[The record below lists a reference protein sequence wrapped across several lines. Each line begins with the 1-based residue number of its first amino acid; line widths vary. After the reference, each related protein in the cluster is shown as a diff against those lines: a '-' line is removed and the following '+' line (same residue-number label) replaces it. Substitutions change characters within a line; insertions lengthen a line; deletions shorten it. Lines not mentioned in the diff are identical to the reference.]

1 MVPSTDISNISE
13 STPLDRA
20 RQVLR
25 DEAEALVE
33 VADRLG
39 ESFNV
44 AAEILWRCCQTDG
57 RVGVTGVGKS
67 ADVAQKIVGTL
78 NSTGTRAY
86 LLDATRA
93 LHGDLGMIHASDS
106 LVVISHSGESEEIVR
121 LIKPL
126 RDMADSIIAITGN
139 KAGTLAL
146 SADAAIIYGPIVEAS
161 PCGLA
166 PSTSATIAMAIGHS
180 LAFALCDMREFTD
193 DEFARYHPAGS
204 LGFKLSLVERHM
216 RKAGELRLA
225 RSTASVRDVFSQ
237 AAQTGRR
244 TGAVMLVDEDGKLV
258 GLFTDSDLA
267 KLFERRADDCFDEP
281 IEQVMT
287 RMPLTISPRQKM
299 QEAIQ
304 LMKDRKISEL
314 PVIDAAGRPVG
325 LLDITDII
333 GAEAAPKEE
342 SPETKVKLWNIR
354 PA

>member
-1 MVPSTDISNISE
+1 MVPSPEFSNIADI
-13 STPLDRA
+13 TPLDRA

-25 DEAEALVE
+25 DEAEALLE

-39 ESFNV
+39 ESFNL
-44 AAEILWRCCQTDG
+44 AAEILWRCCQADG

-93 LHGDLGMIHASDS
+93 LHGDLGMIHSNDS
-106 LVVISHSGESEEIVR
+106 LIVISNSGESEEIVR
-121 LIKPL
+121 LLKPL
-126 RDMADSIIAITGN
+126 REMADSIIAITGN

-146 SADAAIIYGPIVEAS
+146 SADAAIIYGPIVESS
-161 PCGLA
+161 PFGLA

-180 LAFALCDMREFTD
+180 LAFALCDYREFTD

-204 LGFKLSLVERHM
+204 LGFKLSPVEQHM
-216 RKAGELRLA
+216 RRAGDLRLA
-225 RSTASVRDVFSQ
+225 RCNSSVRDVFSQ
-237 AAQTGRR
+237 AAHSGRR

-267 KLFERRADDCFDEP
+267 KLFEKRADACFDEP
-281 IEQVMT
+281 IEAVMT
-287 RMPLTISPRQKM
+287 RMPLTVSPRQKM
-299 QEAIQ
+299 KDAVQ

-314 PVIDAAGRPVG
+314 PVIDVAGRPVG

-333 GAEAAPKEE
+333 GPA
-342 SPETKVKLWNIR
+342 SDTKDSSSEPPVKLWNSRI
-354 PA
+354 A